1 LFKKFL
7 RWLGGAR
14 QQEDKATVS
23 KQAQSTTAAHES
35 TGEAFERQHDM
46 VDTIALEGRPIA
58 PSVTEP
64 PQTRPGNKLGAPKVL
79 YIEGHSDLRDIIAQL
94 LDLESDYQID
104 VAGDGREGV
113 EKVKS
118 WQPDLI
124 LMGLRLPVLDG
135 YEAIQIIRSDPATS
149 DIPIIVLSAWS
160 SATHKQRALAL
171 GANEHLTPPVETERL
186 LRRINHHLK
195 ARQH

>member
-1 LFKKFL
+1 L
-7 RWLGGAR
+7 RW
-14 QQEDKATVS
+14 KAAAPGVAEPT
-23 KQAQSTTAAHES
+23 KTT
-35 TGEAFERQHDM
+35 
-46 VDTIALEGRPIA
+46 
-58 PSVTEP
+58 
-64 PQTRPGNKLGAPKVL
+64 PGTKLGAPKVL
-79 YIEGHSDLRDIIAQL
+79 YIEGHSDLRDVIAQL

-104 VAGDGREGV
+104 VAGDGREGI

-135 YEAIQIIRSDPATS
+135 YEAIRLIRSDPATS
-149 DIPIIVLSAWS
+149 DIPIIVISAWS

-186 LRRINHHLK
+186 LRRINHYLK
-195 ARQH
+195 ARQP